1 MGLDLHEAEFL
12 FHSEALDG
20 SQLLVHQF
28 SGRESLSQPFEF
40 LIALVSKDAN
50 LDLDAPIGE
59 AACLTL
65 RGRLFDGSRYSR
77 YVHGVIER
85 FVLVGAG
92 SRQSR
97 YQAKLVP
104 TLKQLF
110 FTRNSR
116 IFQKSSG
123 PSVTQQVLKQAR
135 VPSDWVSTM
144 LHGIYSDRDYCVQY
158 QESDLD
164 FVSRLWE
171 EEGIFRDVCPRF
183 HSAFSL
189 RIRLGVHSAHRSVVW
204 MLIPRVGDQ
213 GIPASVFRFE

>member
-12 FHSEALDG
+12 FHSDALDG

-40 LIALVSKDAN
+40 LIDLVSKDAN

-92 SRQSR
+92 SR
-97 YQAKLVP
+97 
-104 TLKQLF
+104 
-110 FTRNSR
+110 
-116 IFQKSSG
+116 
-123 PSVTQQVLKQAR
+123 
-135 VPSDWVSTM
+135 
-144 LHGIYSDRDYCVQY
+144 
-158 QESDLD
+158 
-164 FVSRLWE
+164 
-171 EEGIFRDVCPRF
+171 
-183 HSAFSL
+183 
-189 RIRLGVHSAHRSVVW
+189 
-204 MLIPRVGDQ
+204 
-213 GIPASVFRFE
+213 